1 MIRQVAHASGF
12 GMPPMSWEGI
22 DHALNRVR
30 GEVDRISLNLADLD
44 RHTVYRLL
52 RGAELNGGTR
62 GRWEAAD
69 VHAHRLWPTH
79 AAFES
84 VVEHAAR
91 LRESGVADSQAE
103 LTRLLMGES
112 VTLPLAEVPLRERGL
127 LDPGTENIT
136 LAEAIARM
144 TADYEA
150 ITEVVSAVE
159 TAWDALHPRLDELDA
174 MWREV
179 GTLADMVEVPDDEYE
194 DLRAELERVGN
205 TVRRDPLSLVADG
218 GVDTLDLDRMRSI
231 LDRTRGELRDALRM
245 RDAYDESV
253 SRLDSAID
261 DVEKVVLRS
270 RDLRVRVVAKI
281 SSPAAIDVP
290 DPVPELRAAIAEMDE
305 LRSRRRWRALGARLG
320 ELQRS
325 VHESGDDARD
335 RERNLG
341 GLLQRRAELRGRLD
355 AFRARAVRLG
365 LAEHERLVEP
375 HGRAHWELW
384 KAPCDLRAATVA
396 LSAYQ
401 RALQELVGTE
411 TPSVGTQDGGV
422 NR

>member
-1 MIRQVAHASGF
+1 MIRQVANASGF

>member
-1 MIRQVAHASGF
+1 
-12 GMPPMSWEGI
+12 MSWEGI